1 MNTLRQLLTQYF
13 PLLLIGFI
21 LLIGMKYRSY
31 YKVNSNKTESTINE
45 RFNNIV
51 VDKSVISGSI
61 IYLDTATL
69 QTFIM
74 AVDTM
79 NKQEVIKKKYV
90 DLIAKKIYE

>member
-1 MNTLRQLLTQYF
+1 MNTLRQLLTQNF
-13 PLLLIGFI
+13 PLLLIGFV

-51 VDKSVISGSI
+51 IDKSVISGSI

>member
-1 MNTLRQLLTQYF
+1 MNTLRQLLTQNF
-13 PLLLIGFI
+13 PLLLIGFV

-31 YKVNSNKTESTINE
+31 NKSTSEEVKEIPE
-45 RFNNIV
+45 RFGNIV
-51 VDKSVISGSI
+51 IDKSVISGNL
-61 IYLDTATL
+61 IYLDTTTL

-74 AVDTM
+74 VTDTM